1 MKTTLLS
8 LFLVCASLLLT
19 AQDDLYKTIAT
30 ETCECISKKKVDNTN
45 RSEVEMALGLC
56 MMESFQAH
64 SVDIDVSDEQAMTKF
79 GEKVG
84 MQMAPICP
92 TVFASFIGDEEQ
104 EEVSAI
110 ELSGTVKS
118 IESGEFLFLVFKEN
132 SGKEHKL
139 LWLRYFP
146 GSDDFKSEPKKLI
159 GKKVTVAYQEME
171 CFFPK
176 LKAYYNTKEIVSLK
190 LD

>member
-1 MKTTLLS
+1 MKPILT
-8 LFLVCASLLLT
+8 LFLVCISFVLT
-19 AQDDLYKTIAT
+19 AQEDIYKIIAT
-30 ETCECISKKKVDNTN
+30 ETCECITKKNVDVKN

-64 SVDIDVSDEQAMTKF
+64 EVDIDVSDEQAMTKF

-84 MQMAPICP
+84 MKMAPICP
-92 TVFASFIGDEEQ
+92 TVFASFIGDEEP
-104 EEVSAI
+104 EEPSAI

-118 IESGEFLFLVFKEN
+118 IETGEFLFLVFKES

-146 GSDDFKSEPKKLI
+146 GSDDFKDEPKKLV
-159 GKKVTVAYQEME
+159 GKKMTITYQEME

-176 LKAYYNTKEIVSLK
+176 LKAYYNAKEILSLK